1 MKLKQLRL
9 ETKLNQTKTA
19 ELLGIPRINYNKYEN
34 EEVEPSIETM
44 IRIADYYN
52 VSLDYLCD
60 RTTKYDLPALTTE
73 QIELVKSITQLNNIN
88 LLKTTCYVAG
98 LLTAQN

>member
-1 MKLKQLRL
+1 MKLKELRL

-60 RTTKYDLPALTTE
+60 RTTKYDLPALTTA
-73 QIELVKSITQLNNIN
+73 QIELMKIIIQLNKIN
-88 LLKTTCYVAG
+88 LGYATSYVLG
-98 LLTAQN
+98 LLANQ